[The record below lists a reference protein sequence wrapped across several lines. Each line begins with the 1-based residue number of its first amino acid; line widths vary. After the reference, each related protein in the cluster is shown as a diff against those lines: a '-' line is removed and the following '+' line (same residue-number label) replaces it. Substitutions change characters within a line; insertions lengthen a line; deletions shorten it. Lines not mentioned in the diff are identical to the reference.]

1 MQAFRSATLLKET
14 PIQVFYCDFATF
26 LKTRILKN
34 ISERFAG
41 GKSTSIWTRE
51 FFRKYFPDFPRSISF
66 FMFLT
71 FWSSYFQGKTAIIE
85 WLLPLFYKVFTIN
98 GNVLYYESHFACR
111 FISKIFSVINVGFH
125 DSKVKTRSFFVII
138 IGVKPLFSNF
148 AL

>member
-34 ISERFAG
+34 VSERFAG

-66 FMFLT
+66 FMFL
-71 FWSSYFQGKTAIIE
+71 TAIIE